1 MAARYAASKKQDL
14 SKTCEKIFSGDTI
27 MEEDVKERA
36 LSWIPEA
43 MKFSLPIKAEQ
54 PVVSEPD
61 DEADISEDDQAVA
74 DKAVDVTKD
83 VEVSGTETADEEA
96 AVEA

>member
-1 MAARYAASKKQDL
+1 
-14 SKTCEKIFSGDTI
+14 
-27 MEEDVKERA
+27 
-36 LSWIPEA
+36 
-43 MKFSLPIKAEQ
+43 MKFSLPIKVEQ
-54 PVVSEPD
+54 PAVSEPD